1 MGSYFKQIS
10 FTFILITLS
19 INLSTAMADEGEEFF
34 KALRKNPKAT
44 PEEIQKL
51 KYETYDKAIFKKND
65 ELNKQNAEHTKK
77 IESIKPPKIN
87 DEDDDKAPPGTN
99 AKLVAGKP
107 TATGKTAATEKP
119 ATSPPKTSSSTAK
132 TVPTPSKTSGD
143 SGPVKVD
150 SNMPEEME
158 FSGSTDEDAETHAT
172 EKTKK
177 ADASAPA
184 PTKK

>member
-1 MGSYFKQIS
+1 MGSHFKQIS
-10 FTFILITLS
+10 FILIFTSLS

-34 KALRKNPKAT
+34 KALRKNPNAM

-77 IESIKPPKIN
+77 IESIKPPKDN
-87 DEDDDKAPPGTN
+87 FDDEDENPSKAPMGKVATGT
-99 AKLVAGKP
+99 AKP
-107 TATGKTAATEKP
+107 TSAPAKP
-119 ATSPPKTSSSTAK
+119 ALTPAKPVSTPAKATS
-132 TVPTPSKTSGD
+132 D

-158 FSGSTDEDAETHAT
+158 FSGSTDEDAETHAP

>member
-1 MGSYFKQIS
+1 MGTYFKQFS
-10 FTFILITLS
+10 FTLIATTLS
-19 INLSTAMADEGEEFF
+19 ISLSSAFATEGEEFF

-51 KYETYDKAIFKKND
+51 KYEIYDQAQFKKSA
-65 ELNKQNAEHTKK
+65 ELNKQNNEHTKK

-107 TATGKTAATEKP
+107 TATGKAAATEKP

-132 TVPTPSKTSGD
+132 SVPTPSKTSGD

-158 FSGSTDEDAETHAT
+158 FSGSTDEDAETHAP